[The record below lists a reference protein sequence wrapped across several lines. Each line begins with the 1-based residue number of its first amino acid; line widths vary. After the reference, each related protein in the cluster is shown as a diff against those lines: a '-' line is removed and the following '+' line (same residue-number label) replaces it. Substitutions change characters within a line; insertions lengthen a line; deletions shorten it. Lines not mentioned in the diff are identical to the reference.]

1 MKLKPLCLLM
11 VLGSTALGG
20 DDALAQ
26 KIMETVTAYMS
37 PVNAYSVSTQTIM
50 TSSGSE
56 RTFEFE
62 SWSANKG
69 EKSLTRYT
77 KPAAI
82 RGQAFLM
89 LNNADDIWT
98 YFPRTKRVRKLA
110 SHAKKQKVQGSD
122 FTYEDMGGGDTFL
135 KQYHSS
141 YLAQTSLDGVSCH
154 QIELAGI
161 STEDPPYPKL
171 VIWVRDSDYYPLR
184 IDYYNEASFNL
195 KTLVLSDIRMIET
208 FPTAMKMVMTDHQE
222 NSTTRMETLEI
233 TYAWEPPAD
242 FFTERNLKK

>member
-1 MKLKPLCLLM
+1 MRLKNPLLLLLLTSTLCAQSDLAHTIM
-11 VLGSTALGG
+11 VA
-20 DDALAQ
+20 
-26 KIMETVTAYMS
+26 VTDIMS
-37 PVNAYSVSTQTIM
+37 PVNMYNVGTQTIT
-50 TSSGSE
+50 TSSGKE
-56 RTFEFE
+56 RTFEME

-135 KQYHSS
+135 TQFKSS
-141 YLAQTSLDGVSCH
+141 YVGKEEREGVSCH
-154 QIELAGI
+154 KIELTGI
-161 STEDPPYPKL
+161 PSEDPPYPKMTL
-171 VIWVRDSDYYPLR
+171 WARDSDYFPIS
-184 IDYYNEASFNL
+184 IDYYNDKGQNHKSL
-195 KTLVLSDIRMIET
+195 TLSDIQTIEN
-208 FPTAMKMVMTDHQE
+208 FPTAMTMVMTNHLE
-222 NSTTRMETLEI
+222 RSSTLMKTVEA
-233 TYAWEPPAD
+233 TYAWEPPKG